1 MFSEITTTIEKN
13 PGSAELHTTSWNPG
27 QPEGMDAYAPP
38 EMARRVVEVG
48 ISKAR
53 MPLSNMFVL
62 SILAGAFIALGA
74 NFFTVAVTGSSFGF
88 GPTRLLGGLCF
99 SLGLILVV
107 VAGAELFTGNNLMTM
122 AWASG
127 HVRTTEVLR
136 NWIVV
141 FAGNFAGALVT
152 AVIVYDSAQWQM
164 GEQAIGATALRLAIA
179 KVGFSFSEA
188 FFRGMLCNALV
199 CLAVWLC
206 YSAHS
211 TTDKILCVLFPITA
225 FVAGGFEHSVANMYF
240 VPLGLMLKQN
250 YAAIDSSA
258 LTVPSFFLKNLLPV
272 TLGNIAGGAAMVGLV
287 YWFIYLRKSTV
298 ARA

>member
-13 PGSAELHTTSWNPG
+13 PGSAELHTLSWNPG
-27 QPEGMDAYAPP
+27 QPEGMDAYSPP

-48 ISKAR
+48 IAKAR
-53 MPLSNMFVL
+53 MPLTNMFVL

-107 VAGAELFTGNNLMTM
+107 VAGAELFTGNNLLTM

-141 FAGNFAGALVT
+141 FAGNFAGAFVT

-179 KVGFSFSEA
+179 KVGLSFSEA

-258 LTVPSFFLKNLLPV
+258 LTVQSFFLKNLLPV